1 MDERDEAL
9 EAALQAAS
17 DEVGLQ
23 PWYRD
28 CVRPILRL
36 PEESWPS
43 CCAGNCEPCN
53 QLLNE
58 VARRVRAKLGG
69 RTTG

>member
-1 MDERDEAL
+1 MDERDDAL
-9 EAALQAAS
+9 EAALTAAS
-17 DEVGLQ
+17 DELSLQ

-36 PEESWPS
+36 PEESWPR

-53 QLLNE
+53 QVLVE
-58 VARRVRAKLGG
+58 VARPVRAKLG
-69 RTTG
+69 RP